1 MERKNGEKATM
12 GIKRSCTL
20 SRIYEKNESL
30 ESRRKISPT
39 QTNKKIMV
47 KLQKSSIE
55 KYFLNNKGE
64 KKLLKKTKTS
74 TNMAI

>member
-1 MERKNGEKATM
+1 MERKNGGKATM

-30 ESRRKISPT
+30 ESRSRISPT
-39 QTNKKIMV
+39 QTNKNIMV
-47 KLQKSSIE
+47 KLQKSSIK

-64 KKLLKKTKTS
+64 KK
-74 TNMAI
+74 NY